1 MKLWTIQTPDVYEKI
16 LKEGKYFCDEKK
28 ANLLESDEFRNAYN
42 WLSKKMV
49 QKIGHSKVK
58 YPVWGWYC
66 IDGKNKKPDLRLS
79 GYGERGKELVC
90 LEIEIPDEKVV
101 LSDYDLWH
109 FVLNDIYLF
118 DDDEEL
124 DDLEDITKE
133 ELQEFL
139 MVPFEHLQVVIPASY
154 DALLTRAYGNY
165 MVCSRESS
173 AHGDTFFD
181 PKKSYTEFLKE
192 YKEGKINLEDY
203 ELK

>member
-133 ELQEFL
+133 EKEKSWDKIF
-139 MVPFEHLQVVIPASY
+139 VDESNIEANSY
-154 DALLTRAYGNY
+154 IQA
-165 MVCSRESS
+165 
-173 AHGDTFFD
+173 TFFELRKENI
-181 PKKSYTEFLKE
+181 KKAQFFKAR
-192 YKEGKINLEDY
+192 
-203 ELK
+203 